1 MKSLIYG
8 YGETGKSFERYLQKK
23 SLEFKIFDKNI
34 IEYNKNYNLIDFDQ
48 ILCSPGIPKND
59 FEEIIKSNKNTL
71 TDIDLFFKED
81 QSIKIGITGTNRKS
95 TTAYHL
101 SQLFENY
108 DSANLIGNIGNPMLD
123 YINNKKRF
131 SIIELSSYQL
141 DKMKTNELDFGILLN
156 IDVDHL
162 DYHGNLKAYK
172 KAKEK
177 ILLAKENISNQMDPY
192 ELFEWITKTK
202 AKKIKLDNLPYR
214 FELIS
219 ENIINDSKS
228 TNFHSLLYALDKV
241 DKLFKSQ
248 DYILIVCGNPEK
260 EGHRKISI
268 DGPKEIL
275 VFGEHCEE
283 IDICIN
289 HPKKIIFK
297 SLDDVFKNIKGN
309 ENYKNILFSPG
320 YPSGNDFK
328 DYIKRGEYFNTL
340 VKKYLDED

>member
-23 SLEFKIFDKNI
+23 NLEFKIFDKNI
-34 IEYNKNYNLIDFDQ
+34 IKYNKNYNLMDFDQ
-48 ILCSPGIPKND
+48 ILCSPGIPRND
-59 FEEIIKSNKNTL
+59 FEEIVRSNKNTL

-81 QSIKIGITGTNRKS
+81 RSIKIGITGTNRKS

-101 SQLFENY
+101 YQLFQNY
-108 DSANLIGNIGNPMLD
+108 DPANLIGNIGNPVLD
-123 YINNKKRF
+123 NINNKKRF

-141 DKMKTNELDFGILLN
+141 DKMRKNDLDFGILLN

-162 DYHGNLKAYK
+162 DYHGNQEAYK

-214 FELIS
+214 FEIIS
-219 ENIINDSKS
+219 KNIINDSKS
-228 TNFHSLLYALDKV
+228 TNFHSLSYALNKV
-241 DKLFKSQ
+241 DDLFKDQ
-248 DYILIVCGNPEK
+248 EYILIVCGNPEK
-260 EGHRKISI
+260 EGHRKVLIE
-268 DGPKEIL
+268 GPKEVLI
-275 VFGEHCEE
+275 FGEHSKEL
-283 IDICIN
+283 DGCIN
-289 HPKKIIFK
+289 HPRKTIYI
-297 SLDDVFKNIKGN
+297 SLEDVFNNIKGN
-309 ENYKNILFSPG
+309 KSYKNILFSPG

-328 DYIKRGEYFNTL
+328 DYIQRGEYFNSL
-340 VKKYLDED
+340 VKKHLS

>member
-1 MKSLIYG
+1 MIRFYAVLVYP
-8 YGETGKSFERYLQKK
+8 R
-23 SLEFKIFDKNI
+23 
-34 IEYNKNYNLIDFDQ
+34 
-48 ILCSPGIPKND
+48 ND

-81 QSIKIGITGTNRKS
+81 RSIKIGITGTNRKS

-101 SQLFENY
+101 FQLFQNY
-108 DSANLIGNIGNPMLD
+108 DSANLIGNIGNPVLD
-123 YINNKKRF
+123 HINNKKRF

-141 DKMKTNELDFGILLN
+141 DKMRINDLDFGILLN

-162 DYHGNLKAYK
+162 DYHGNLEAYK

-214 FELIS
+214 FEIIS
-219 ENIINDSKS
+219 KNIINDSKS
-228 TNFHSLLYALDKV
+228 TNFHSLSYALNKV
-241 DKLFKSQ
+241 DDLFKDQ

-260 EGHRKISI
+260 ERHRKVSI
-268 DGPKEIL
+268 EGPKEVLI
-275 VFGEHCEE
+275 FGKHAQEL
-283 IDICIN
+283 DDCIN
-289 HPKKIIFK
+289 HPRKTIYI
-297 SLDDVFKNIKGN
+297 SLEDVFNNIKGN
-309 ENYKNILFSPG
+309 KSYKNILFSPG

-328 DYIKRGEYFNTL
+328 DYIQRGEYFNSL
-340 VKKYLDED
+340 VKKHLI

>member
-23 SLEFKIFDKNI
+23 NLEFKIFDKNI
-34 IEYNKNYNLIDFDQ
+34 IEYNKNYNLMDFDQ
-48 ILCSPGIPKND
+48 ILCSPGIPRND
-59 FEEIIKSNKNTL
+59 FEEITRSNKNIL

-81 QSIKIGITGTNRKS
+81 RSIKIGITGTNRKS

-101 SQLFENY
+101 YQLFENY
-108 DSANLIGNIGNPMLD
+108 DPANLIGNIGNPMLD
-123 YINNKKRF
+123 HINNKKRF

-141 DKMKTNELDFGILLN
+141 DKMRINDLDFGILLN

-162 DYHGNLKAYK
+162 DYHGNLEAYK

-214 FELIS
+214 LEFIS
-219 ENIINDSKS
+219 KNIINDSKS
-228 TNFHSLLYALDKV
+228 TNFHSLSYALNKD
-241 DKLFKSQ
+241 DDLFKDQ
-248 DYILIVCGNPEK
+248 EYILIVCGDPEK
-260 EGHRKISI
+260 EGYREVLIE
-268 DGPKEIL
+268 GPKEVLI
-275 VFGEHCEE
+275 FGKHAQSL
-283 IDICIN
+283 DGCIN
-289 HPKKIIFK
+289 HPRKTIYISLEDVLK
-297 SLDDVFKNIKGN
+297 SIKGN
-309 ENYKNILFSPG
+309 KNYKNILFSPG
-320 YPSGNDFK
+320 YPSGDDFK
-328 DYIKRGEYFNTL
+328 DYIKRGEHFNSL

>member
-23 SLEFKIFDKNI
+23 NLQFKIFDKNI
-34 IEYNKNYNLIDFDQ
+34 IEYNKNYNLMDFDQ
-48 ILCSPGIPKND
+48 ILCSPGISRNN
-59 FEEIIKSNKNTL
+59 FEEITRLNRNTL

-81 QSIKIGITGTNRKS
+81 RSIKIGITGTNRKS

-101 SQLFENY
+101 YQLFENY

-123 YINNKKRF
+123 HINNKKRF

-141 DKMKTNELDFGILLN
+141 DKMRINDLDFGILLN

-162 DYHGNLKAYK
+162 DYHGNLEAYK

-214 FELIS
+214 FEFIS
-219 ENIINDSKS
+219 KNIINDSKS
-228 TNFHSLLYALDKV
+228 TNFHSLSYALNKV
-241 DKLFKSQ
+241 EDLFKDQ
-248 DYILIVCGNPEK
+248 DYILIVCGNPKK
-260 EGHRKISI
+260 EEHRKVSI
-268 DGPKEIL
+268 EGPKEVLI
-275 VFGEHCEE
+275 FGKHAQEL
-283 IDICIN
+283 DGCIK
-289 HPKKIIFK
+289 HPRKTVYT
-297 SLDDVFKNIKGN
+297 SLEDVFNSIKGN
-309 ENYKNILFSPG
+309 KNYKNILFSPG

-328 DYIKRGEYFNTL
+328 DYIKRGEYFNSL
-340 VKKYLDED
+340 VKKHLDED

>member
-23 SLEFKIFDKNI
+23 NLGFKIFDKNI
-34 IEYNKNYNLIDFDQ
+34 IEYNKNYNLMDFDQ
-48 ILCSPGIPKND
+48 ILCSPGIPRND
-59 FEEIIKSNKNTL
+59 FEEITRSNKNIL

-81 QSIKIGITGTNRKS
+81 RSIKIGITGTNRKS

-101 SQLFENY
+101 YQLFENY
-108 DSANLIGNIGNPMLD
+108 DPANLIGNIGNPMLD
-123 YINNKKRF
+123 HINNKKRF

-141 DKMKTNELDFGILLN
+141 DKMRINDLDFGILLN

-162 DYHGNLKAYK
+162 DYHGNLEAYK

-214 FELIS
+214 LEFIS
-219 ENIINDSKS
+219 KNIINDSKS
-228 TNFHSLLYALDKV
+228 TNFHSLSYALNKD
-241 DKLFKSQ
+241 DDLFKDQ
-248 DYILIVCGNPEK
+248 EYILIVCGDPEK
-260 EGHRKISI
+260 EGYREVLIE
-268 DGPKEIL
+268 GPKEVLI
-275 VFGEHCEE
+275 FGKHAQSL
-283 IDICIN
+283 DGCIN
-289 HPKKIIFK
+289 HPRKTIYI
-297 SLDDVFKNIKGN
+297 SLEDVFNNIKGN
-309 ENYKNILFSPG
+309 KSYKNILFSPG

-328 DYIKRGEYFNTL
+328 DYIQRGEYFNSL
-340 VKKYLDED
+340 VKKHLR

>member
-23 SLEFKIFDKNI
+23 NLEFKIFDKNI
-34 IEYNKNYNLIDFDQ
+34 IKYNKNYNLMDFDQ
-48 ILCSPGIPKND
+48 ILCSPGIPRND
-59 FEEIIKSNKNTL
+59 FEEIVRSNKNTL

-81 QSIKIGITGTNRKS
+81 RSIKIGITGTNRKS

-101 SQLFENY
+101 YQLFQNY
-108 DSANLIGNIGNPMLD
+108 DSANLIGNIGNPVLD
-123 YINNKKRF
+123 HINNKKRF

-141 DKMKTNELDFGILLN
+141 DKMRINDLDFGILLN

-162 DYHGNLKAYK
+162 DYHGNLEAYK

-214 FELIS
+214 LELIS
-219 ENIINDSKS
+219 KNIINDSKS
-228 TNFHSLLYALDKV
+228 TNFHSLSYALNKV
-241 DKLFKSQ
+241 EDLFKDQ

-260 EGHRKISI
+260 EEHRKVSI
-268 DGPKEIL
+268 EGPKEVLI
-275 VFGEHCEE
+275 FGKHAQEL
-283 IDICIN
+283 DGCIN
-289 HPKKIIFK
+289 HPRKTVYTT
-297 SLDDVFKNIKGN
+297 LEDVFDNIKGN
-309 ENYKNILFSPG
+309 KNYKNILFSPG

-328 DYIKRGEYFNTL
+328 DYIQRGEYFNSL
-340 VKKYLDED
+340 VKKHLS

>member
-23 SLEFKIFDKNI
+23 NLGFKIFDKNI
-34 IEYNKNYNLIDFDQ
+34 IAYNKNYNLMDFDQ
-48 ILCSPGIPKND
+48 ILCSPGIPRND
-59 FEEIIKSNKNTL
+59 FEKITRSNKNVL

-81 QSIKIGITGTNRKS
+81 RSIKIGITGTNRKS

-101 SQLFENY
+101 YQLFENY
-108 DSANLIGNIGNPMLD
+108 DPANLIGNIGNPMLD
-123 YINNKKRF
+123 HINNKKRF

-141 DKMKTNELDFGILLN
+141 DKMRINDLDFGILLN

-162 DYHGNLKAYK
+162 DYHGNLEEYK

-214 FELIS
+214 LELIS
-219 ENIINDSKS
+219 KNIINDSKS
-228 TNFHSLLYALDKV
+228 TNFHSLSYALNKV
-241 DKLFKSQ
+241 DVLFKDQ
-248 DYILIVCGNPEK
+248 EYILIVCGNPEK
-260 EGHRKISI
+260 ESYRKVSME
-268 DGPKEIL
+268 GPKEVLI
-275 VFGEHCEE
+275 FGKHAQSL
-283 IDICIN
+283 DSCIN
-289 HPKKIIFK
+289 HPRKNVYV
-297 SLDDVFKNIKGN
+297 SLEDVFKSINGN
-309 ENYKNILFSPG
+309 KNYKNILFSPG
-320 YPSGNDFK
+320 YPSGDDFK
-328 DYIKRGEYFNTL
+328 DYIKRGEHFNSL